1 MNTSPRENGLSLSVL
16 WKLFIKNIFSVF
28 YFTIVGL
35 ILALVYTQFLV
46 TPNFSASGNI
56 ENVGAVSSALMPTIV
71 TIAKEQET
79 LDLVVERMEVVEEEQ
94 AAKISEIRSNLIVG
108 TYNTTTLKINVSYS
122 GSVQT
127 EVSSVVN
134 YVIEVSIEKFIER
147 NPTLEGKVKKQS
159 DPIVASPTG
168 ISSNIIYVGFTVLG
182 AGLGALIG
190 IAGDLINRKIL
201 FEDDIQEYNLPYHTI
216 NLKRISKDQPIIEA
230 DAFKEGTL
238 ILQDKLEGAARRSK
252 AKVIGVSNLGNEVF
266 NPLAPLFAENLNEVG
281 LKTLVIDLNLESP
294 FIHLFYN
301 LETKVN
307 ITNILTEE
315 KIEPIKIKDK
325 LFVIPAAKYAYPA
338 RFLKN
343 ERLSKLIREFA
354 LDFDYIFINV
364 PATDYYASLLFNF
377 KIIDMLLVNTS
388 VEVTKMKTLD
398 KYISDVEPEHR
409 SKIFLNAIDSRVK
422 KDYLSFLQK
431 KKTVKN

>member
-1 MNTSPRENGLSLSVL
+1 MNTNVRRKGLALVTL
-16 WKLFIKNIFSVF
+16 RKLFIKNIFSVF
-28 YFTIVGL
+28 YFMFVGL
-35 ILALVYTQFLV
+35 ILAVVYTQYLI
-46 TPNFSASGNI
+46 TPSFSASGNI
-56 ENVGAVSSALMPTIV
+56 ENVGDVSSGIMPTIV

-79 LDLVVERMEVVEEEQ
+79 LDSVVEKMEIIEEEK
-94 AAKISEIRSNLIVG
+94 AAKVSEIRRKLTVG
-108 TYNTTTLKINVSYS
+108 TYNTTTLKITVSYS
-122 GSVQT
+122 GINR
-127 EVSSVVN
+127 EEIENVVT
-134 YVIEVSIEKFIER
+134 YVIEATIEKFIER
-147 NPTLEGKVKKQS
+147 NPTLDGKVKPQS
-159 DPIVASPTG
+159 DPIVAVPAG
-168 ISSNIIYVGFTVLG
+168 ISPIFIYVGFT
-182 AGLGALIG
+182 LIG
-190 IAGDLINRKIL
+190 AAFGTLIGVGGDLINRKIL
-201 FEDDIQEYNLPYHTI
+201 FVEDIQKYNTSCNSFDLARK
-216 NLKRISKDQPIIEA
+216 NKDQPIFEMEL
-230 DAFKEGTL
+230 FKEKSI
-238 ILQDKLEGAARRSK
+238 ILQDKLEGAMRRSK
-252 AKVIGVSNLGNEVF
+252 AKIIGVSNLGNEVF
-266 NPLAPLFAENLNEVG
+266 YILPQMFAENLSEVG

-315 KIEPIKIKDK
+315 KIEPIKINDN
-325 LFVIPAAKYAYPA
+325 LFVIPAAKYTYPA

-431 KKTVKN
+431 KKTVKK